1 VPGEPGLK
9 RGVETLVWIAT
20 YASVMGVPSP
30 IMVPSRGTEEAPSP
44 PRLRGVLHYVSCL
57 LGGTMVWSARSATPP
72 SSAGPRVL
80 NRPKR
85 PGSLDRLPQP
95 YCLHD
100 TQGREISVWQLTYEA
115 CLDDMHKSCVHA
127 GLGAVAVGKI
137 TLLHRQTTK
146 IGS

>member
-1 VPGEPGLK
+1 MDCYLSLSDG
-9 RGVETLVWIAT
+9 
-20 YASVMGVPSP
+20 ASLPHHGSP
-30 IMVPSRGTEEAPSP
+30 RGTEEAPSP
-44 PRLRGVLHYVSCL
+44 PVSGASSLCQL
-57 LGGTMVWSARSATPP
+57 LVRRHDGLERPLGRAAQLPP
-72 SSAGPRVL
+72 HPAVL

-85 PGSLDRLPQP
+85 AGSLDRLSQP

-100 TQGREISVWQLTYEA
+100 SQGREISVWQLTYEA